1 MYMFIDEY
9 ILHSK
14 SFLEQH
20 IFWLDF
26 QTAGIRNDIERL
38 ATLKTDDPS

>member
-9 ILHSK
+9 ITQQIL
-14 SFLEQH
+14 FRTTY
-20 IFWLDF
+20 FDDF